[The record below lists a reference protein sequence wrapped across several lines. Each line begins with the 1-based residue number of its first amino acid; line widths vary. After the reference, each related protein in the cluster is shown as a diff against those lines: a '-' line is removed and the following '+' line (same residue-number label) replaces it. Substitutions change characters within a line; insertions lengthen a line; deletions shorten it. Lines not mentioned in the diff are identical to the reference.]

1 MTSTAAN
8 TGSTRKEDMKS
19 YLHQVPGR
27 LRIKTPVL
35 KRAPWMASD
44 VVNLFNH
51 VRGVTSCSVN
61 TVTGSVVVNYRSDM
75 ISPQSIIRLLDKEG
89 FVDMRNVVSVN
100 VNDDATYSRLSVEAS
115 KILLGLFLDRTLAG
129 TPFSLLTAL
138 I

>member
-1 MTSTAAN
+1 MERKAADLR
-8 TGSTRKEDMKS
+8 SSRKQDMKS
-19 YLHQVPGR
+19 YLHQIPGR

-44 VVNLFNH
+44 VLSLFSH

-61 TVTGSVVVNYRSDM
+61 TVTGSVVVNYRGDM
-75 ISPQSIIRLLDKEG
+75 ISPQSILRLLDKEG

-100 VNDDATYSRLSVEAS
+100 VNDNATYSRLSIEAS
-115 KILLGLFLDRTLAG
+115 KIILGLVLDRALAG
-129 TPFSLLTAL
+129 TPFSLLTAF